1 MYGSCSRVPTKR
13 GPLEKGM
20 TNHFS
25 ILALR
30 TMKSMKRQ
38 KYKTLKDELSRS
50 IGPQYAARSDAIKKN
65 IA

>member
-1 MYGSCSRVPTKR
+1 MYGSCSRVPTKC

-38 KYKTLKDELSRS
+38 KDKTLKDELLRS
-50 IGPQYAARSDAIKKN
+50 IGPKYAARSDVIKSN